1 MSSICGVCSTEK
13 KYDIDRGMYKRC
25 ALCNSK
31 KVLKYY
37 YNNKDIV
44 LAKHKNYYQN
54 NKKRFREY
62 NRKRVIK
69 ISDLQNQI
77 NQLTGML
84 QTSAIVS

>member
-1 MSSICGVCSTEK
+1 MSSICGVCSTGR

-25 ALCNSK
+25 APCNSK

-37 YNNKDIV
+37 YNNKDFV

-54 NKKRFREY
+54 NKERFREY

-69 ISDLQNQI
+69 MSDLQNQI
-77 NQLTGML
+77 NQLTEML
-84 QTSAIVS
+84 QAVSVS

>member
-25 ALCNSK
+25 APCNSK

-54 NKKRFREY
+54 NKERFREY
-62 NRKRVIK
+62 NRKPVIK

-77 NQLTGML
+77 NQLTEML
-84 QTSAIVS
+84 QTVSVS